1 MKLEKFSD
9 DVIIHFKENGIEYLK
24 FRALEKYNDK
34 IEHLI
39 TLRHGGKSEFPV
51 DTLNFRTIGNDK
63 KENVVYNLEKTL
75 KNMSIDKNNVYIASQ
90 HHTDDVLVLDSSN
103 KEKYKFE
110 NYNGEFYDAYVT
122 DQKNIATLVRTADC
136 NPIIVYDTK
145 NNVYANIHS
154 GWKGTIKRVYIRA
167 IEKLQENYGSNLE
180 DLIVCIGPSIR
191 KCCFSSEEEEFLEK
205 FKEVFDEKM
214 DYVQYEEN
222 GKRFHIDLIK
232 IITTD
237 LINFGI
243 KKENINVA
251 NICTCCNHEDFF
263 SFRYATMKK
272 YDDYGLMATLVNLK

>member
-9 DVIIHFKENGIEYLK
+9 DVTIHFKENGIEYLK

-34 IEHLI
+34 VEHLI

-63 KENVVYNLEKTL
+63 KENVIYNLEKTL

-103 KEKYKFE
+103 KEKYQFE

-180 DLIVCIGPSIR
+180 ELIVCIGPSIR

-237 LINFGI
+237 LINLGI

-263 SFRYATMKK
+263 SFRYATMEK